1 MDINNLTEN
10 VLRRM
15 PANLTQIDKQ
25 DTFICNQANCL
36 HLTRNTGLEIV
47 KLER

>member
-15 PANLTQIDKQ
+15 PANLTQIE
-25 DTFICNQANCL
+25 QASDRRGRL
-36 HLTRNTGLEIV
+36 RYADRIRQVELDVRDQ
-47 KLER
+47 